1 MPRWLWWF
9 LVWAPMACSQSHSLP
24 SKETLS
30 YHIEWRLITAGKA
43 RLEWNAAESPA
54 HSGGRVNLHVES
66 VGLVSKL
73 FRVEDDYS
81 VNLNSGLC
89 AQSSLFTAREGKRH
103 RETRI
108 NFDAERRKADYLE
121 RDLVNNAMVLA
132 QEADIPEC
140 VHDLIGGFYL
150 LRTLNLEPGQTTEAP
165 VSDGKKSVMAKIE
178 AQQRE
183 DVRTAAGTYKT
194 IRYEIYLFNNVLFH
208 RSAHL
213 NVWLSDD
220 RRRLPIQVR
229 VRMPITIGTITL
241 ELDKPEEP

>member
-9 LVWAPMACSQSHSLP
+9 LVWAPMASSESHSLP
-24 SKETLS
+24 SNETLS

-43 RLEWNAAESPA
+43 RLEWNAAEPPA
-54 HSGGRVNLHVES
+54 HSGGRVNLRVES

-89 AQSSLFTAREGKRH
+89 AQSSLLTAREGNRH

-108 NFDAERRKADYLE
+108 SFDSERRKADYLE
-121 RDLVNNAMVLA
+121 RDLVNNTVVLA
-132 QEADIPEC
+132 QQTDIPEC
-140 VHDLIGGFYL
+140 VHDLIGGLYL
-150 LRTLNLEPGQTTEAP
+150 LRTLNLEPGQSTEAP
-165 VSDGKKSVMAKIE
+165 VTDGKKSVMAKIE

-183 DVRTAAGTYKT
+183 DVRTAEGTYHT

-241 ELDKPEEP
+241 ELDKHE

>member
-1 MPRWLWWF
+1 
-9 LVWAPMACSQSHSLP
+9 
-24 SKETLS
+24 
-30 YHIEWRLITAGKA
+30 
-43 RLEWNAAESPA
+43 
-54 HSGGRVNLHVES
+54 VES
-66 VGLVSKL
+66 VGFVSKL

-89 AQSSLFTAREGKRH
+89 AQSSLLTAREGKRH

-108 NFDAERRKADYLE
+108 SFDAERRKADYLE
-121 RDLVNNAMVLA
+121 RDLANNAVVLA

-220 RRRLPIQVR
+220 GRRLPIQVR

-241 ELDKPEEP
+241 ELDKREEP